1 VWRAVPGYTT
11 FKVLD
16 GDQFMLK
23 SPKAGARSFSKLAAG
38 GIAQGVVV
46 QGFGRV
52 VADAPRVCGPPASSP
67 ETQSGQH
74 GRVVFPS
81 LEFNAHPS
89 PFLVRPQPARYW

>member
-74 GRVVFPS
+74 GRGGVPLPGVQRAS
-81 LEFNAHPS
+81 S